1 MVYIVYFKS
10 RKNFRDA
17 STWAKEVCP
26 KDATIDEIRQAAKLF
41 GNEGF
46 AVMKDGKAILEPN
59 RPQFY
64 F

>member
-10 RKNFRDA
+10 RKNFRDT

-26 KDATIDEIRQAAKLF
+26 ADAKIDEIRQAARVF

-46 AVMKDGKAILEPN
+46 AVMKDGKAIHMEW
-59 RPQFY
+59 FVK
-64 F
+64 